1 MSERVERDTQVDSVL
16 SAEPNT
22 GLNLTTLRLWPE
34 LKSRVIHLINL
45 PPSCPSFFK
54 VISTLNMRFE
64 LTTLRSRVTNS
75 TGSVRQAPLRSV
87 CVCVCVCVCVFKQEH
102 QGRISPFCWKAK
114 FTSL

>member
-45 PPSCPSFFK
+45 PPSCPSFF
-54 VISTLNMRFE
+54 
-64 LTTLRSRVTNS
+64 
-75 TGSVRQAPLRSV
+75 
-87 CVCVCVCVCVFKQEH
+87 
-102 QGRISPFCWKAK
+102 
-114 FTSL
+114 